1 MNVFDKFELFGQH
14 LHNGQDYLKNHILTQ
29 FPVVH
34 SDEEIYEWEGSEEY
48 VWLVDPS
55 VEVLQ
60 SFPWY
65 YKPAIGQEPA
75 IHAFPQVY
83 KDSKKV
89 RSYDTVRLVPTKE
102 GDYKTVKSNYIAC
115 FYDIYNSK
123 DKFDYFYINSPEDIL
138 EAQEKSTTDL
148 FWAVPNNVIVRDTFK
163 FNYKPDYWS
172 IDNIHVFGN
181 GSSDM
186 MDGVCLIPRN
196 YNFNKREL
204 DYRFYANK
212 KQIKVIA
219 SDPVPY
225 EKFKVDSYS
234 DYENALEHCQTE
246 MFWAIPSDVE
256 VAEDFNFDYHVSYQ
270 NKNVVQVFLNGEHR
284 DGIVLLPRDKKVS
297 KKEIEHRF
305 YVSKN
310 ELDIVAS
317 YPKSFKK
324 WTVNSY
330 KDYMNAC
337 NEIKEDMFWMVYSDL
352 NIRDDFNFD
361 FYISHH
367 DSFNRNIHHI
377 FKNNMYYDGLALISK
392 NLRISRKEFE
402 YRFFA
407 NKKEHD
413 IQATT
418 PSLYDIVFISYNEP
432 NADENFKKLV
442 EQFPDRVIHR
452 VHGIKGI
459 HQAHIM
465 AAKAAETEM
474 FWVVDGD
481 ANIID
486 NFNFDYQIA
495 HYDIDGKSTVHVW
508 RSYNPINNLV
518 YGYGGVKLLPTRLT
532 KNMDVYSSD
541 MTTSISNKF
550 KGIEVMSNTTA
561 FNTDPFSAWR
571 SGFRECVKLASKT
584 IHRQKEDETN
594 FRLEAWCT
602 RGADKPFGEY
612 AIAGAIHG
620 KKYGEKYADSPEDL
634 RRINDFDWLEKEFKK
649 SSVQLV

>member
-102 GDYKTVKSNYIAC
+102 GDYKTVKSDYIAC

-186 MDGVCLIPRN
+186 MDGVCLIPKN

-310 ELDIVAS
+310 ELIV
-317 YPKSFKK
+317 
-324 WTVNSY
+324 
-330 KDYMNAC
+330 
-337 NEIKEDMFWMVYSDL
+337 NE
-352 NIRDDFNFD
+352 
-361 FYISHH
+361 
-367 DSFNRNIHHI
+367 
-377 FKNNMYYDGLALISK
+377 
-392 NLRISRKEFE
+392 
-402 YRFFA
+402 
-407 NKKEHD
+407 
-413 IQATT
+413 
-418 PSLYDIVFISYNEP
+418 
-432 NADENFKKLV
+432 
-442 EQFPDRVIHR
+442 
-452 VHGIKGI
+452 
-459 HQAHIM
+459 
-465 AAKAAETEM
+465 
-474 FWVVDGD
+474 
-481 ANIID
+481 
-486 NFNFDYQIA
+486 
-495 HYDIDGKSTVHVW
+495 
-508 RSYNPINNLV
+508 
-518 YGYGGVKLLPTRLT
+518 
-532 KNMDVYSSD
+532 
-541 MTTSISNKF
+541 
-550 KGIEVMSNTTA
+550 
-561 FNTDPFSAWR
+561 
-571 SGFRECVKLASKT
+571 
-584 IHRQKEDETN
+584 
-594 FRLEAWCT
+594 
-602 RGADKPFGEY
+602 
-612 AIAGAIHG
+612 
-620 KKYGEKYADSPEDL
+620 
-634 RRINDFDWLEKEFKK
+634 
-649 SSVQLV
+649 